1 MCLPPCGGS
10 LPPRPFRS
18 LLLLFSLSP
27 LCLSVAPGA
36 CDCSPV
42 VPGVP
47 QRLAAR
53 QALAQEGS
61 TCPAGNIQPRLTPLA
76 PPTLCP
82 ALQPDRTALRATG
95 ACQGHHHVLKNGRQ
109 EPEAVWVCC
118 KLRVTKLLPLGSRES
133 GTEAIPISYRWV
145 CSHCAVLAESPVLP
159 HRLTVNSYVLYL
171 HHISQFFL

>member
-36 CDCSPV
+36 CDCSLV

-82 ALQPDRTALRATG
+82 ALQPDRTAPRATG